1 MTLKIDVLGFEY
13 EDSVPA
19 FTELTSGYYYH
30 RISKKMYGK
39 PSFDAWL
46 TAEGKAFGTGELGD
60 QPASY
65 KADHFSIVTRGT
77 PVTAGP
83 PPGPAPAPL
92 TVSVT
97 KVPTTTANDTGSVT
111 IAGGP
116 ADKAYTITL
125 TLEGQNSGGA
135 DVQNVAIAKGDTA
148 AVAAGKVVAAE
159 SDPDVSSS
167 NIGGVI
173 IFTPK
178 TGDNIK
184 TLSVSI
190 V

>member
-1 MTLKIDVLGFEY
+1 MTIKLDVLNFPY
-13 EDSVPA
+13 DDAVPA
-19 FTELTSGYYYH
+19 FTELASGYYYH
-30 RISKKMYGK
+30 RIDKRLYEKK
-39 PSFDAWL
+39 SFDAKL
-46 TAEGKAFGTGELGD
+46 AAEGKSFAAGEVGD

-65 KADHFSIVTRGT
+65 KADHLSIASRGT
-77 PVTAGP
+77 PVVPAA
-83 PPGPAPAPL
+83 PGAPI

-97 KVPTTTANDTGSVT
+97 KVPSVTADDTGVIT
-111 IAGGP
+111 IGGGP

-159 SDPDVSSS
+159 SDPDVVSAAV
-167 NIGGVI
+167 GAVI
-173 IFTPK
+173 TFTPK

-184 TLSVSI
+184 TLTVSI
-190 V
+190 A